1 MVSPM
6 TRFFKVLFTLILFI
20 SGAASAASY
29 KEYKTD
35 NGTTIWHMEN
45 NHLPIISARIVFP
58 IGASHEAKDKKGLVT
73 MASATMDE
81 GAGDM
86 PSEVFRK
93 KLQDYNIKF
102 SFNATQ
108 DFFSLN
114 MSFMSFDRAEAEK
127 LANLAL
133 TQPRFDK
140 EPIDLIRSQILATI
154 RQDTTSPGG
163 LIGRAS
169 RQSYYANH
177 PYATSHRGNIQG
189 LKNITQ
195 KDLKNFSKKL
205 AQKGAF
211 IAVVGDISK
220 EDVLDFSK
228 HIMADLALENK
239 FQNNIPSLEKT
250 VSADRFFIPLATPQT
265 HILFQKTGLKRHD
278 PDYIAATVASHILGG
293 GGFGSKLMEVLREK
307 NGLTYG
313 VSSYMASGTYASR
326 FHINYATD
334 NKTAE
339 KSIKLTQDTL
349 NDYLAKG
356 ITQKQL
362 DSAVR
367 YLKGYYPIQF
377 NTNAQL
383 SLLAQGLW
391 EDGLSADY
399 PDKRN
404 AIFDALT
411 VEQVTAAAQ
420 KLITPPYQIF
430 AVGGKDKP
438 KGFEVIKKE
447 DIVF

>member
-6 TRFFKVLFTLILFI
+6 TRFFKVFFLLILFI
-20 SGAASAASY
+20 SGTASAKSY

-35 NGTTIWHMEN
+35 NGTIIWHMEN
-45 NHLPIISARIVFP
+45 NHLPIISTRIVFP

-73 MASATMDE
+73 LASGTMDE

-102 SFNATQ
+102 SFNASQ

-114 MSFMSFDRAEAEK
+114 MSFMAFDRDKAEK

-140 EPIDLIRSQILATI
+140 EQTDLIRNQILATI
-154 RQDTTSPGG
+154 RQDTTSPDG
-163 LIGRAS
+163 LMGRAS
-169 RQSYYANH
+169 RQSYYEDH
-177 PYATSHRGNIQG
+177 PYVTSPRGNIKGIQ
-189 LKNITQ
+189 NITQ
-195 KDLKNFSKKL
+195 KDLKDFAKKL

-220 EDVLDFSK
+220 KDVLEFSK
-228 HIMADLALENK
+228 HIMANLAIESQ
-239 FQNNIPSLEKT
+239 FENNIPSFKKN
-250 VSADRFFIPLATPQT
+250 VAADRFFIPLATPQT
-265 HILFQKTGLKRHD
+265 QILFQKTGLKRHD
-278 PDYIAATVASHILGG
+278 PDYMAATVASHILGG

-313 VSSYMASGTYASR
+313 ASSYIASGTYASR
-326 FHINYATD
+326 FHIHYATD
-334 NKTAE
+334 NKTLE
-339 KSIKLTQDTL
+339 KSIKLTEETL
-349 NDYLAKG
+349 QDYLAKG

-377 NTNAQL
+377 NTNEQL
-383 SLLAQGLW
+383 AFLAQGLW
-391 EDGLSADY
+391 KDGLSADY

-404 AIFDALT
+404 ALFDALT
-411 VEQVTAAAQ
+411 VEQVNAAAQ

-430 AVGGKDKP
+430 AVGGKEKP
-438 KGFEVIKKE
+438 EGFEVIKKE